1 MMNTPEGG
9 YKPPDTL
16 RICTLHGEY
25 RVQEMGTR
33 FDCPWCEVIALQRL
47 CNRAWRW
54 HFNGP
59 LQEAEPFSDIEARG
73 LAPVLKVRA

>member
-1 MMNTPEGG
+1 M
-9 YKPPDTL
+9 PDNPK
-16 RICTLHGEY
+16 ICTLHGEY
-25 RVQEMGTR
+25 RPHKDLGGI
-33 FDCPWCEVIALQRL
+33 FDCPWCEVVALQRL

-73 LAPVLKVRA
+73 LAPVLPVRA